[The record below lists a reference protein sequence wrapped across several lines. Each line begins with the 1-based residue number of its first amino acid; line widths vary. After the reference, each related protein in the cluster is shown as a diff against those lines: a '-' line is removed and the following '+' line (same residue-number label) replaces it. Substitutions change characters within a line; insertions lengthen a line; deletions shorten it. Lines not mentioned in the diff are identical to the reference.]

1 MTCLKNKVLL
11 HMARLNVLSFL
22 ISACFVDGQ
31 SWIPFYIC
39 CVNAAWLTLFGRAN
53 NWFEGGD
60 EYDLQ

>member
-1 MTCLKNKVLL
+1 MTYLKNKVLL
-11 HMARLNVLSFL
+11 GMAKLNILSFL

-39 CVNAAWLTLFGRAN
+39 CVNATWLTLFGYAN

-60 EYDLQ
+60 EL